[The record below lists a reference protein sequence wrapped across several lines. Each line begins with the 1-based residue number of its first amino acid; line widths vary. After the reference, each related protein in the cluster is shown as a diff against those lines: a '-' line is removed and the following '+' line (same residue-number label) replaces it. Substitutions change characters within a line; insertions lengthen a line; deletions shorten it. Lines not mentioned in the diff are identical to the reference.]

1 MRTLTIAL
9 VAATLTIPSV
19 GYSQDQGLVSGKVGS
34 DLQSPL
40 TAQPGSPTWAHP
52 YGAPVRA
59 TQEHAGYG
67 GTVTSGQVVPET
79 SPVIRQ
85 PGGIGSASV
94 NGHRVL
100 VDPNTNRIIRVLN

>member
-1 MRTLTIAL
+1 MRTLPVAL

-40 TAQPGSPTWAHP
+40 TTQPGSPTWAHP
-52 YGAPVRA
+52 YGAPIRA
-59 TQEHAGYG
+59 PQEHAGYG
-67 GTVTSGQVVPET
+67 GTVTGGQVVPET

-85 PGGIGSASV
+85 PGGVSSAVV
-94 NGHRVL
+94 NGQRVL